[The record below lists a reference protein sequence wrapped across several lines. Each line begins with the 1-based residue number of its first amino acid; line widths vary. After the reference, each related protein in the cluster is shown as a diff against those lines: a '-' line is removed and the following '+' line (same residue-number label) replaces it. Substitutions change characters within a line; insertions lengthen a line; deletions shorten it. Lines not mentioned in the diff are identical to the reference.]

1 MITPA
6 YCQTMARYNGWMN
19 SKIYHAA
26 ATLPEEARTRD
37 VGAFFKSLNG
47 TLNHLVVADTL
58 WVSRF
63 APALSLPLP
72 AAQMRTLN
80 QVLTE
85 DFAQLLTWR
94 RALDD
99 AINAMALSETQ
110 AQIDSDLLYTRSD
123 GIAAR
128 APRAATL
135 MHFFNHQSHHR
146 GQATTILMQ
155 LGVDPG
161 QTDLIWMPGVLAPEK

>member
-19 SKIYHAA
+19 SNIYHAA
-26 ATLPEEARTRD
+26 ATLTDEQRTRN
-37 VGAFFKSLNG
+37 VGAFFGSLNG
-47 TLNHLVVADTL
+47 TLNHLIVADTA
-58 WVSRF
+58 WMHRF
-63 APALSLPLP
+63 APSANLPIP
-72 AAQMRTLN
+72 AAQITALN

-85 DFAQLLTWR
+85 DFGQLLESR

-99 AINAMALSETQ
+99 AINAMAATLEQ
-110 AQIDSDLLYTRSD
+110 QFIDSELFYTRTD
-123 GIAAR
+123 GIEMRRPYAIAL
-128 APRAATL
+128 T
-135 MHFFNHQSHHR
+135 HFFNHQTHHR

-161 QTDLIWMPGVLAPEK
+161 ATDLITMPGVRADAK